1 MRLCSTACAVRAA
14 LVQLVKTEAAAAE
27 GRAQSNISSQREVVE
42 NKRRASTIPAN
53 CRRSFSFSFSP
64 VEGRLRVEKTF
75 LVLPSLPR
83 CSPRQQH
90 ATLVRL
96 SQRSAAPQEHL
107 CPPAIQPRWVRL
119 STETHSLLPM
129 DLLPRTGIFTLP
141 SRKYKRVE

>member
-1 MRLCSTACAVRAA
+1 MCLYSTACAVRAA
-14 LVQLVKTEAAAAE
+14 LVQLVKTEAAE

-64 VEGRLRVEKTF
+64 FEGRLRVEKTF

-90 ATLVRL
+90 AALVRL